1 MSLNYSVSINLLYYY
16 NSIMTTTQPI
26 NIPINDYKKNYNYN
40 YNYNYIYKNDN
51 IPDYPS
57 TPDDNSTWQKK
68 LLTRIDNYSKC
79 NNLTKM

>member
-1 MSLNYSVSINLLYYY
+1 MSN
-16 NSIMTTTQPI
+16 TQPI
-26 NIPINDYKKNYNYN
+26 NIPINDDKKINNINNHN

-68 LLTRIDNYSKC
+68 LLTRIDSYSKC